1 MDTPSKQ
8 AASQVLSMTPS
19 ALIELFALDLR
30 PVGEDMIL
38 YFHNGSNGLR
48 GSVSFRG
55 VSYVPLAI
63 NVTGFESSITGEPAR
78 PRLTMSN
85 VGGFTSMLAISTS
98 DLVGA
103 ILTRTKTWRAY
114 LDDSPSASPVTL
126 GDPDIYTVE
135 QRVRETRLSVEFE
148 LSTPFD
154 LDNVRF
160 PIRKVVSGYCPF
172 EYRGPDC
179 NWAGRYCVNDS
190 RGTIFSGALNFS
202 GTWSNTSSY
211 QSPMSVGFV
220 DSGIY
225 GVYECVS
232 PSPITGDSFSP
243 ANTAAWVRRQRYRG
257 EYTTSESY
265 AKDDVVFLMFRDV
278 PVYFIAT
285 WPGVMPPNV
294 SPPNP
299 TYWTSDTC
307 LKFLRHCKLRFDPL
321 DRKQSPLSYGGFPG
335 TINVPQI

>member
-1 MDTPSKQ
+1 MDTPAIQ
-8 AASQVLSMTPS
+8 AARQVLSLTPS
-19 ALIELFALDLR
+19 ALIELFSLDLR
-30 PVGEDMIL
+30 PVGEDTIL

-48 GSVSFRG
+48 GSVKFQG
-55 VSYVPLAI
+55 ITYTPLAI
-63 NVTGFESSITGEPAR
+63 SVTGFEVSTTGEPAR
-78 PRLTMSN
+78 PKLTMSN
-85 VGGFTSMLAISTS
+85 IGSFTSMLSISTS

-103 ILTRTKTWRAY
+103 VLRRTKTWRAY

-126 GDPDIYTVE
+126 GDPDVYTVE
-135 QRVRETRLSVEFE
+135 QRTRETRLSVEFE

-179 NWAGRYCVNDS
+179 NWAGRHCVSDS
-190 RGTIFSGALNFS
+190 RGNLMSGASAFAGN
-202 GTWSNTSSY
+202 WSNTAEY
-211 QSPMSVGFV
+211 QSPMSVGYT
-220 DSGIY
+220 DGGYYGIY
-225 GVYECVS
+225 ECTSPTPISGV
-232 PSPITGDSFSP
+232 SFNP
-243 ANTAAWVRRQRYRG
+243 TNVAAWVRRQRHRG
-257 EYTTSESY
+257 EYSSAEFYS
-265 AKDDVVFLMFRDV
+265 KDDVVFVLFNNV

-321 DRKQSPLSYGGFPG
+321 NTKQTPLAYGGFPG